1 MLTVGEAD
9 IYVDRD
15 IKSVAFAANGEYIVG
30 GDDKGVGVWRRS
42 GQKLATL
49 AATYVQIVAVSRD
62 GRWIAAGTFNGSA
75 IVWDAKTY
83 ERVLTVDG
91 TGHSSTI
98 NGVDFSPDSA
108 RLVTASKSCTATVY
122 DVTTRQTVLTL
133 DHDKEVTAAKYSP
146 QGDRIATTTNHGP
159 VRVWD
164 SNDGRL
170 LVHIPVSVVSWGNTC
185 LLWSNNHLFVASSTD
200 IKQFEASTGSTVS
213 EWKAADTYSNDDS
226 WIALP
231 QHAQFI
237 AHSHKDT
244 FWDPSTHTRLGAIK
258 HTHTQRI
265 RSIALSPDD
274 RFLVIGGHSRNV
286 VINDVSDVSPAFY
299 PTVSIRR

>member
-1 MLTVGEAD
+1 MTGAYCQWGNGVAVMPTVGEAD
-9 IYVDRD
+9 IYVDKD
-15 IKSVAFAANGEYIVG
+15 IKSVAFTANGEYIVG

-122 DVTTRQTVLTL
+122 DVTNRTHARPRQR
-133 DHDKEVTAAKYSP
+133 
-146 QGDRIATTTNHGP
+146 GDSSEILAP
-159 VRVWD
+159 
-164 SNDGRL
+164 GR
-170 LVHIPVSVVSWGNTC
+170 PDR
-185 LLWSNNHLFVASSTD
+185 NNHQLWTRSSLG
-200 IKQFEASTGSTVS
+200 QQRWPLARAHPGERSLVG
-213 EWKAADTYSNDDS
+213 
-226 WIALP
+226 
-231 QHAQFI
+231 QHV
-237 AHSHKDT
+237 
-244 FWDPSTHTRLGAIK
+244 P
-258 HTHTQRI
+258 
-265 RSIALSPDD
+265 P
-274 RFLVIGGHSRNV
+274 LVQQPPLCRVQH
-286 VINDVSDVSPAFY
+286 
-299 PTVSIRR
+299 